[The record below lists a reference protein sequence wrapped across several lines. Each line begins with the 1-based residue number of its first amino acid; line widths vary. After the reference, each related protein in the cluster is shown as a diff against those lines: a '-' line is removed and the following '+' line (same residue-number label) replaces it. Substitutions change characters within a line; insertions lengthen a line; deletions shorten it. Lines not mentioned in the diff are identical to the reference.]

1 MPTGWLS
8 NVMGA
13 PLIVTL
19 AAETGGGVTEPPPPP
34 QEVNKR
40 TEMIHAP
47 TKIAGFVQRLGCT
60 LVPISQKSILSR
72 FNR

>member
-1 MPTGWLS
+1 M
-8 NVMGA
+8 
-13 PLIVTL
+13 
-19 AAETGGGVTEPPPPP
+19 TEPPPPP
-34 QEVNKR
+34 QEANKR
-40 TEMIHAP
+40 TEMIHTP